1 MKADLC
7 IHLNRMVFNEHPA
20 FRLASDGCLRS
31 LAVNFNTLH
40 TAPGDLIF
48 HQGESIDQLCFVVT
62 GSLEVIQDD
71 EIVAILGR
79 GDVFGEPF
87 WKEPSRMSHSSATV
101 RALTYCDL
109 HYIKKDRLLQVLDFY
124 TAFANSFARNLVL
137 SYDLKTRLIFRKL
150 EDVRRER
157 ELAEHRSNE
166 NYLSELTADHP
177 VRRMI
182 HRFRKIGTN
191 ANTAT
196 TTAGSGG
203 PSMPSVT
210 GSTDGGTRGGGG
222 EIEGEPPARQTPSGS
237 LSSIRALRKQS
248 IVTDV
253 SSVNGVA
260 PEDAATTAAPS
271 TTTTV
276 TPVSTSKSKWARF
289 LGAPEGSSGTTDKS
303 AISERTP
310 TSAGAPIMTSTPAV
324 GEPLTQTNPPPPA
337 RRANLSAGLR
347 VGRFLK
353 TDAIEE
359 EKEEV
364 GADASAVQPNVGVSK
379 PMDAEAESRSRAV
392 LDAIKFFQYGVF
404 EKLHSM
410 TKRIDTIDEHM
421 LQIYGLLSKIL
432 ASMDRTSEMSES
444 DGDSEENSVESS
456 NNILRFFR
464 RGTVSIASTAS
475 SSLFRDDNRRR
486 MSNSKWRRSNSGKSA
501 IVKGRSQ
508 FVEMQTL
515 KESPTAV
522 REKKRSVRRGYGR
535 VKSSRVS
542 PTTLNADG
550 LLSCSPPVQD
560 NCDPTSSYHPTS
572 LVFEDQCRTSAGRRK
587 SRFSQS
593 PVPPRYDSCLGSGD
607 GLSSLST
614 LGDDTEEASGILPD
628 PSIPPSTTSHPL
640 VTLGSRKTGTSRGP
654 SPIPPVSKRD
664 TVVRGGNR
672 KPGTTEFGRISLL

>member
-1 MKADLC
+1 MFVYFA
-7 IHLNRMVFNEHPA
+7 
-20 FRLASDGCLRS
+20 
-31 LAVNFNTLH
+31 
-40 TAPGDLIF
+40 
-48 HQGESIDQLCFVVT
+48 CFSST
-62 GSLEVIQDD
+62 
-71 EIVAILGR
+71 GR

-182 HRFRKIGTN
+182 HRFRRIGTN

-196 TTAGSGG
+196 ATASGG
-203 PSMPSVT
+203 GASTTIAT
-210 GSTDGGTRGGGG
+210 GSIDSGVARGPGEADG
-222 EIEGEPPARQTPSGS
+222 EHPARQTPSGS

-248 IVTDV
+248 LATDA
-253 SSVNGVA
+253 SSVNGA
-260 PEDAATTAAPS
+260 AQEDAAVAAA
-271 TTTTV
+271 TTTTTTTAV
-276 TPVSTSKSKWARF
+276 TSAAPPKSKWARF
-289 LGAPEGSSGTTDKS
+289 LGAPEGNAGTADKPAVSERAPAPSGTPI
-303 AISERTP
+303 AVAPP
-310 TSAGAPIMTSTPAV
+310 TV

-353 TDAIEE
+353 SDAIAE
-359 EKEEV
+359 EKSETGTNEC
-364 GADASAVQPNVGVSK
+364 AEQPSAIVSK
-379 PMDAEAESRSRAV
+379 PLDAEAEARSRAA

-404 EKLHSM
+404 EKLHGL

-432 ASMDRTSEMSES
+432 ASMDRTPEISES
-444 DGDSEENSVESS
+444 DGESGENSMESS
-456 NNILRFFR
+456 NNILRLFR
-464 RGTVSIASTAS
+464 RGTISVASSAS

-486 MSNSKWRRSNSGKSA
+486 KSNSNWRWANSGKQTN
-501 IVKGRSQ
+501 VKGRSQ
-508 FVEMQTL
+508 LVEMKTL
-515 KESPTAV
+515 KEAQTPM
-522 REKKRSVRRGYGR
+522 RERKYNLRRSYGR

-542 PTTLNADG
+542 PTTLDADT

-560 NCDPTSSYHPTS
+560 NCAPTSRHYPPT
-572 LVFEDQCRTSAGRRK
+572 LVFEDHCRNVSSRRK

-614 LGDDTEEASGILPD
+614 LGDDVEETGGIIPASPLP
-628 PSIPPSTTSHPL
+628 PATTSHPL
-640 VTLGSRKTGTSRGP
+640 ATLGPRTTAALREP
-654 SPIPPVSKRD
+654 SPGSQVPPVPKRE
-664 TVVRGGNR
+664 TVVRGGNS